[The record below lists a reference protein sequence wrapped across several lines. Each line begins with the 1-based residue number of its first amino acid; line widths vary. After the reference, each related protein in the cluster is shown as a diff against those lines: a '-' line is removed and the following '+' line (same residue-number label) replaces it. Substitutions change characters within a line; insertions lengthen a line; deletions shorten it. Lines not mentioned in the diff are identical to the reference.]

1 LVSLGEDGRLYL
13 YAYQMK
19 QFIFEHQFPAK
30 GTCLIWLSPK
40 LAPYGDELLMGFDD
54 GTLRLS
60 ILSIRSISMGIK
72 VIQTTKPHDKS
83 ITKMTINPDNTILV
97 TGGDDCTL
105 FFFQILV
112 HDHVELVPIGYIRV
126 PNPVTCLTWH
136 FEKTD
141 EVLVGCL
148 HGEILQLKAP
158 HHPQDYTK
166 VSYLL
171 KLDVQE
177 NKFVTYKAQ
186 IRRDLKIKEIE
197 ARKAKK
203 VEKKRID
210 MEKLKAENPGLD
222 IDEEVFLADSETEE
236 ELEPLFIPEV
246 PNRIIWMQ
254 STEDDTIW
262 LSMGGYDSGYI
273 YEYQIDQKSEVPYF
287 FKMVDDADDI
297 EISSYVY
304 NYNKKYLIFAM
315 QNGEIRVNKLNDGDF
330 RDLSDYWSLAMHDTQ
345 NGFVP
350 NLCFSY
356 DEKFFFSCG
365 YDGNLFSYTFH
376 PEDDD
381 YIPESEH
388 SEVLER
394 TEFPT
399 PVEDHPNYDKLSLEQ
414 ASLKKEQDR
423 IDKLAAKHRQALRE
437 KLRKLRERFF
447 KLLKKN
453 QRLLP
458 SQVIPV
464 EQLEVDKRVTRH
476 LDMILEEELALV
488 KRKLVFDVQKSEVR
502 MWKLRNHF
510 IDNLSHIP
518 FVVSGL
524 NTDLRVKMLRQRRI
538 APENEEMLQIVD
550 EKILEE
556 ELRGR

>member
-1 LVSLGEDGRLYL
+1 
-13 YAYQMK
+13 
-19 QFIFEHQFPAK
+19 
-30 GTCLIWLSPK
+30 
-40 LAPYGDELLMGFDD
+40 
-54 GTLRLS
+54 
-60 ILSIRSISMGIK
+60 
-72 VIQTTKPHDKS
+72 
-83 ITKMTINPDNTILV
+83 
-97 TGGDDCTL
+97 
-105 FFFQILV
+105 
-112 HDHVELVPIGYIRV
+112 
-126 PNPVTCLTWH
+126 
-136 FEKTD
+136 
-141 EVLVGCL
+141 
-148 HGEILQLKAP
+148 
-158 HHPQDYTK
+158 
-166 VSYLL
+166 
-171 KLDVQE
+171 
-177 NKFVTYKAQ
+177 
-186 IRRDLKIKEIE
+186 
-197 ARKAKK
+197 
-203 VEKKRID
+203 
-210 MEKLKAENPGLD
+210 
-222 IDEEVFLADSETEE
+222 
-236 ELEPLFIPEV
+236 
-246 PNRIIWMQ
+246 
-254 STEDDTIW
+254 
-262 LSMGGYDSGYI
+262 
-273 YEYQIDQKSEVPYF
+273 
-287 FKMVDDADDI
+287 
-297 EISSYVY
+297 
-304 NYNKKYLIFAM
+304 M

-356 DEKFFFSCG
+356 DEKFLFSCG

-388 SEVLER
+388 PEVLER

-488 KRKLVFDVQKSEVR
+488 KRKLAFDVQKSEVR